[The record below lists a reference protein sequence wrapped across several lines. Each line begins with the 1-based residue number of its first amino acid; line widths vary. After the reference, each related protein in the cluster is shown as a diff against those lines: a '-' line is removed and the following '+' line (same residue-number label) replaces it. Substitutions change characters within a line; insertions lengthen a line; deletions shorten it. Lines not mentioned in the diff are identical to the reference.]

1 MSGRR
6 KSAAVILLLVSASWL
21 FVSCQRKSESEII
34 ADLVAD
40 LAARAEK
47 RDAAG
52 IVDHLAGDYLDFEQR
67 DRAQTAAMVEE
78 YFSRYRGIVIHV
90 LASRIVI
97 ESAGSAGVETDV
109 SLSSGAAQAFR
120 KLIRFSGE
128 NYRFTCKLR
137 KDGRWL
143 ITEAKWEAVAVDGL
157 FPESIKILRELFP
170 NL

>member
-1 MSGRR
+1 MSAGR
-6 KSAAVILLLVSASWL
+6 KIAAAVLLPAVISCLLVS
-21 FVSCQRKSESEII
+21 CRRKTESEVI
-34 ADLVAD
+34 AALVGD
-40 LAARAEK
+40 MAARAEK

-52 IVDHLAGDYLDFEQR
+52 IVAHLAGDYRDFEGR
-67 DRAQTAAMVEE
+67 DRAETEAMVGE

-97 ESAGSAGVETDV
+97 EDAGSAALETDV

-128 NYRFTCKLR
+128 NYRFTCRLR

-143 ITEAKWEAVAVDGL
+143 ITEAKWEYVSLDGL
-157 FPESIKILRELFP
+157 FPESLKILRELFP

>member
-1 MSGRR
+1 MNGSPKRAGVLPI
-6 KSAAVILLLVSASWL
+6 VIIASL
-21 FVSCQRKSESEII
+21 FMASCRSKTETEVI

-40 LAARAEK
+40 MAVQAEK

-52 IVDHLAGDYLDFEQR
+52 LIAHLAGDYLDFEGR
-67 DRAQTAAMVEE
+67 DRAQTAALIEE

-90 LASRIVI
+90 LSSRIVI
-97 ESAGSAGVETDV
+97 EGARGAALETDV

-120 KLIRFSGE
+120 KMVRFSGE
-128 NYRFTCKLR
+128 NYRFRCRLR

-143 ITEAKWEAVAVDGL
+143 VTGAEWEYVAVDGL
-157 FPESIKILRELFP
+157 FPESVQLLRELFP